1 MILKLLSIMLGLFS
15 VQQQPSSSTEPQ
27 LLLEYKEDVKIHV
40 DLIRIDLDFI
50 PPMMQNLVQARCRSC
65 ISCREVT
72 DNVVVCT
79 SPKFV
84 CIGKKYYDMC
94 FTGHR
99 YS

>member
-15 VQQQPSSSTEPQ
+15 VQPEPSSSMDSQ
-27 LLLEYKEDVKIHV
+27 LLLEYKEDVADAIK
-40 DLIRIDLDFI
+40 IDLDFI
-50 PPMMQNLVQARCRSC
+50 PPMMRNLVEGRCRAC
-65 ISCREVT
+65 ISCREITNNTVS
-72 DNVVVCT
+72 CT
-79 SPKFV
+79 SPRFE